1 MVSGGRGHDDA
12 GGDARDREEL
22 EEATVSMGVGGA
34 VEQSFRHDGERD
46 EERDREQLVGEEP
59 DGVDGFVVGEGFW
72 EVLERLERRES
83 AEEDCAG
90 EQGADAASDR

>member
-1 MVSGGRGHDDA
+1 
-12 GGDARDREEL
+12 
-22 EEATVSMGVGGA
+22 
-34 VEQSFRHDGERD
+34 
-46 EERDREQLVGEEP
+46 LVGEEP
-59 DGVDGFVVGEGFW
+59 DGVDGLVIGEGFW